1 MEWYLNIPKRRI
13 PSNPVLLSGES
24 RGQRSLVGYRPLG
37 LKELDMAEA
46 PEHTPTCY
54 QGLRR
59 IHIFFLIPHQA
70 SDIHPS
76 HDFRFHSV
84 PGTCLVVVLMGKVRL
99 ALDVTAPKTSANFTG
114 TWSQPQYGCWSVVYF
129 KQNCLLLLKSI
140 AFVSKSK
147 CFKVSITLLTVEEL
161 MSSNCGAGEDS

>member
-1 MEWYLNIPKRRI
+1 MTCSSVPMNKVLSESMTQNSWVRKSPWRRAQQ
-13 PSNPVLLSGES
+13 PTPVFLPRES
-24 RGQRSLVGYRPLG
+24 HGQRSLVGYRPLG
-37 LKELDMAEA
+37 LKELDMTEA

-59 IHIFFLIPHQA
+59 IHIFFLIPHRA

-99 ALDVTAPKTSANFTG
+99 ALDVTAPKTNANFTG
-114 TWSQPQYGCWSVVYF
+114 TWSQPQYGC
-129 KQNCLLLLKSI
+129 
-140 AFVSKSK
+140 
-147 CFKVSITLLTVEEL
+147 
-161 MSSNCGAGEDS
+161 